1 MTTGQA
7 SGRREVADHLG
18 RICGICAIGFIALLA
33 VLAMLDKAAVAKEI
47 GGGLL
52 LFAPLASYAAIG
64 LVSRTASMLEFGLF
78 GRSVPAAF
86 AGMAGGAE
94 WMSAAVILGA
104 ASALFPT
111 AHDGRAVMIGL
122 TGGYILLA
130 VLIVPFLRNSG
141 AHTVPDFLAAR
152 YGGNFVRLL
161 ALIVLIVCSLIF
173 AIALIEGAVVIA
185 SRVLGLNP
193 NVAFYLALAV
203 ILLCAFPGGM
213 RGVTTT
219 QVAQYV
225 VLFLGCVALF
235 VISESQ
241 RPDASAAGPGY
252 DPVIQALK
260 AMARG
265 LGLAPSSA
273 QPLPFR
279 MPEAIDGLPLILCL
293 MLGTAS
299 FPHILAR
306 SLATPGSDDARASTA
321 WSLLFI
327 APLLALLPTF
337 VRLSSEDVSRE
348 LGGMIV
354 GLVAAV
360 GVTAMLATASG
371 LLLAIANAFGHDVW
385 HRMLAPRAG
394 PASQLLVAR
403 LMLVAATALAAYAAA
418 TQPIDVV
425 PMVAWAFS
433 LAAAGS
439 FPALVLAIWW
449 TRTTT
454 PAAIFG
460 IIVGFGLSLL
470 YLVVSRYYP
479 QAGVS
484 YFGMTALL
492 DPADGKPLVNVA
504 QVLADP
510 RWLADVPASPGNPL
524 ASKIGWF
531 NIGNLACGVFGL
543 AAGFVI
549 MIVVSLM
556 GKRRSPDTRALIDT
570 LRAPHSRAMSG

>member
-1 MTTGQA
+1 MMTGRA
-7 SGRREVADHLG
+7 SSRREVADQLG
-18 RICGICAIGFIALLA
+18 RICGMCAVGFVALLA
-33 VLAMLDKAAVAKEI
+33 VLAMLDKMAGVKEI
-47 GGGLL
+47 GGSLL
-52 LFAPLASYAAIG
+52 LFVPLASYAAIG
-64 LVSRTASMLEFGLF
+64 LISRSASLFEFGLY

-111 AHDGRAVMIGL
+111 AHDGRAVVIGL

-130 VLIVPFLRNSG
+130 VLIAPFLRNSG
-141 AHTVPDFLAAR
+141 AHTVPDFLAVR
-152 YGGNFVRLL
+152 YGGNLVRVL
-161 ALIVLIVCSLIF
+161 AVIVLIACSLIF

-185 SRVLGLNP
+185 SRMLGLDP

-203 ILLCAFPGGM
+203 ILLCALPGGM
-213 RGVTTT
+213 RGVTAT

-241 RPDASAAGPGY
+241 RFDASSAGPGY

-279 MPEAIDGLPLILCL
+279 MSEAIDSLPLILCL
-293 MLGTAS
+293 MLGTAAFS
-299 FPHILAR
+299 HLLAR
-306 SLATPGSDDARASTA
+306 SLATPGSDEARASTA

-348 LGGMIV
+348 LGGMIS
-354 GLVAAV
+354 GLAAAV

-371 LLLAIANAFGHDVW
+371 LLLAVANAFGHDVW
-385 HRMLAPRAG
+385 HRMLAPKAG
-394 PASQLLVAR
+394 PGSRLVVAR
-403 LMLVAATALAAYAAA
+403 VMLVGATALAAYAAA
-418 TQPIDVV
+418 TEPIDVV

-433 LAAAGS
+433 LAAAGN
-439 FPALVLAIWW
+439 FPTLVLAIWW

-454 PAAIFG
+454 TAAVFG
-460 IIVGFGLSLL
+460 IIAGFGLALF

-479 QAGVS
+479 QAGVG

-510 RWLADVPASPGNPL
+510 KWLADVPASAGNPL

-531 NIGNLACGVFGL
+531 NVSNLACGVFGL
-543 AAGFVI
+543 IAGFVT
-549 MIVVSLM
+549 MIAISLM
-556 GKRRSPDTRALIDT
+556 TNRRSPDKRALIDT
-570 LRAPHSRAMSG
+570 LRAPHGRAMSG

>member
-1 MTTGQA
+1 MMTGQA

-33 VLAMLDKAAVAKEI
+33 VLAMLDKTAVAKEI

-64 LVSRTASMLEFGLF
+64 LVSRTASLLEFGLF

-94 WMSAAVILGA
+94 WMSAAVILSA

-111 AHDGRAVMIGL
+111 AHDGRAVVIGL

-161 ALIVLIVCSLIF
+161 ALIVLIACSLIF

-193 NVAFYLALAV
+193 NVAFYLALVV

-241 RPDASAAGPGY
+241 RLDASLAGPGY
-252 DPVIQALK
+252 DPVILALQ

-265 LGLAPSSA
+265 LGLAPSPR
-273 QPLPFR
+273 PLPFR
-279 MPEAIDGLPLILCL
+279 MSEAIDSLPLILCL

-337 VRLSSEDVSRE
+337 VRLSSEDVSRD
-348 LGGMIV
+348 LGGMIS
-354 GLVAAV
+354 GLAAAV
-360 GVTAMLATASG
+360 GVTAMLATAGG

-385 HRMLAPRAG
+385 HKMLAPRAG

-454 PAAIFG
+454 TAAIFG
-460 IIVGFGLSLL
+460 IIVGFGLSLF

-510 RWLADVPASPGNPL
+510 KWLADVPASAGNPL

-531 NIGNLACGVFGL
+531 NIDNLACGVFGL
-543 AAGFVI
+543 TAGFVT
-549 MIVVSLM
+549 MIVISLM
-556 GKRRSPDTRALIDT
+556 GNRRSPDKQALIDT
-570 LRAPHSRAMSG
+570 LRAPHGRAMSG